1 MGHAIEWFVALT
13 SLTVGASHVVQ
24 AGAWVEVYDRLHR
37 QGRPG
42 AFINGGLSL
51 AVGAAVVAGHGAWSW
66 PGGVLTAF
74 GWLSVLKG
82 AICFIAP
89 DAGLRSMARAPSPVA
104 LQGRRRGLDGDR
116 RVGRMLPLARR
127 AFGLTR
133 RGPTG
138 GPRCHSPGGGSNSP
152 PARVPSAFQTA
163 GWIVSVTK
171 WTEPSA

>member
-1 MGHAIEWFVALT
+1 MGHAIEWFIALT

-24 AGAWVEVYDRLHR
+24 ADVWVEVYDRLHR

-89 DAGLRSMARAPSPVA
+89 DAGLRSMARAPSPSRFKAGGAA
-104 LQGRRRGLDGDR
+104 LMAIGGWAGYCLWHAGR
-116 RVGRMLPLARR
+116 
-127 AFGLTR
+127 
-133 RGPTG
+133 
-138 GPRCHSPGGGSNSP
+138 
-152 PARVPSAFQTA
+152 SA
-163 GWIVSVTK
+163 
-171 WTEPSA
+171 